1 MLSKIADYI
10 SYGENNELEN
20 KNQIEFEILKEKY
33 YIVESQEDNNTK
45 LTIILNH
52 I

>member
-10 SYGENNELEN
+10 SYVENNEMEN

-33 YIVESQEDNNTK
+33 YIVES
-45 LTIILNH
+45 
-52 I
+52 